1 MVDAKLVM
9 QLRNETGAGV
19 NDCKQALTECNGDV
33 EKAKD
38 WLRKRGAK
46 IAEKKASR
54 DAKSGVIAC
63 YLHPTPETARVG
75 VMLKLACETDFVA
88 RNPVVQQFAKNL
100 CMHVAATPA
109 TKYVTREEVP
119 ADVIERER
127 EIYREQIKDKPAAA
141 QDKIIEGKLEKYFQ
155 EYCLV
160 DQLFVMDNSRT
171 IASLLTEMIAK
182 MGENMKISQFT
193 RYEIGS

>member
-19 NDCKQALTECNGDV
+19 NDCKQALTESNGDF

-38 WLRKRGAK
+38 WLRKKGSK
-46 IAEKKASR
+46 IAEKKAGR

-88 RNPVVQQFAKNL
+88 RNPVVQVFAREL
-100 CMHVAATPA
+100 CQHVAALNPP
-109 TKYVTREEVP
+109 YITREEVP
-119 ADVIERER
+119 SEVIEKER
-127 EIYREQIKDKPAAA
+127 EIYRDQVKDKPPAA
-141 QDKIIEGKLEKYFQ
+141 QEKIIEGKLEKFFQ
-155 EYCLV
+155 EHCLV
-160 DQLFVMDNSRT
+160 NQLFVKDNTKS
-171 IASLLTEMIAK
+171 ISALLTEMIAK
-182 MGENMKISQFT
+182 MGENMKIAQFS
-193 RYEIGS
+193 RYEIGG